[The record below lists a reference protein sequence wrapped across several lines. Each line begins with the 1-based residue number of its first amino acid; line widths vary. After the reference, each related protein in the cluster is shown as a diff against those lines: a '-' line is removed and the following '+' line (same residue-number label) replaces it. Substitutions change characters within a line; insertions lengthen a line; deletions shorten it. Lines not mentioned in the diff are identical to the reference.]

1 MIRFLPLFF
10 VWIAAIAFAQGAA
23 LLTQPQLDQFV
34 TDLNNAKFEK
44 REKANF
50 ALGEALVEQY
60 AMTEASLKAALANP
74 LSLEQQRRAE
84 ALLEKTKT
92 TDVGLLQ
99 TLLRVYSE
107 HPQNAATLVV
117 LNKVQAQ
124 LDRGEKLRDA
134 IVKAG
139 FEVERRFPGERGLPE
154 SYILNHGGTFY
165 RVQPFSKFS
174 LTVTPVVRGPRGT
187 YPPAFVSIPLD
198 QFTTRHQRA
207 AHGFAPRA
215 ALPNLRV
222 EAPGVQLNIGW
233 DKFAGVV
240 VRTHTLMLSMD
251 TKDRVTDFFVLQLG
265 FNRAAM
271 ERAYLRLKEQIGQTF
286 YGQVH
291 YNPR

>member
-1 MIRFLPLFF
+1 MIRLLPLFF

-34 TDLNNAKFEK
+34 TDLDSAKFEK

-50 ALGEALVEQY
+50 ALTEALVEQY

-74 LSLEQQRRAE
+74 LSLEQQRRLE

-139 FEVERRFPGERGLPE
+139 FEVEWRFPAGRGLPE
-154 SYILNHGGTFY
+154 SYVLKNGGTFY
-165 RVQPFSKFS
+165 RVQPYSKYA
-174 LTVTPVVRGPRGT
+174 LTVTPVVRGPGVT
-187 YPPAFVSIPLD
+187 YLPAFVSIPLD

-215 ALPNLRV
+215 VLPNLRL
-222 EAPGVQLNIGW
+222 EAPGVHLNVGW
-233 DKFAGVV
+233 DKIGGVIL
-240 VRTHTLMLSMD
+240 RTHTLTLSMD

-265 FNRAAM
+265 FNRAAIAQ
-271 ERAYLRLKEQIGQTF
+271 AYLRLKEQTGQTF
-286 YGQVH
+286 YGQVQ